1 MLVGPEHRAHRKM
14 LVGLELRT
22 TIVERALHRVRD
34 SRRMRALE
42 IRENVLASR
51 MLSPEISNRAP
62 ERKTTF
68 RVREMF
74 RGREHRKTEMR
85 DPKMGMRSPAT
96 ETRDRKLRLVRGHRR
111 MRLHS
116 EDNRH
121 RVPARRTIILRLAG

>member
-1 MLVGPEHRAHRKM
+1 M

-22 TIVERALHRVRD
+22 TIAGRTLHRVRD

-51 MLSPEISNRAP
+51 MLSREISNRVQ

-74 RGREHRKTEMR
+74 RGREHLTMPDRKTEMR
-85 DPKMGMRSPAT
+85 GRIM
-96 ETRDRKLRLVRGHRR
+96 ETGDRKLRLVRGHGK
-111 MRLHS
+111 MRLQS
-116 EDNRH
+116 KDNRH
-121 RVPARRTIILRLAG
+121 RVQARRTIILRLAG